1 MVRVYAPE
9 GMQEQHKLTLN
20 ALPSPT
26 RSLRVAILHNSKAN
40 AGLLLSTAA
49 AELAASIGAPPPVL
63 TSKGRAS
70 LPAAP
75 EQIEQLAKEADL
87 VLVGS
92 AD

>member
-9 GMQEQHKLTLN
+9 GIQEEHKLALN
-20 ALPSPT
+20 PLPAASST
-26 RSLRVAILHNSKAN
+26 LRVGILENSKTN
-40 AGLLLSTAA
+40 AGLLLSTVAN
-49 AELAASIGAPPPVL
+49 ELAKLVDGPPPVL

-75 EQIEQLAKEADL
+75 ETYTRLTHEADL

>member
-9 GMQEQHKLTLN
+9 GPQEQHTL
-20 ALPSPT
+20 ARTDLPPAT
-26 RSLRVAILHNSKAN
+26 AELRVAILENSKAN
-40 AGLLLSTAA
+40 AGLLLSTVAT
-49 AELAASIGAPPPVL
+49 ELATMLDGPPPVL

-75 EQIEQLAKEADL
+75 ETIARLSREADL